1 MAMKNINIPR
11 CYKPN
16 DFGQIIEYTSHH
28 FSDASET
35 GYGLITALR
44 ILSEYPMQ
52 IMDPED

>member
-1 MAMKNINIPR
+1 MKNINIPR

-44 ILSEYPMQ
+44 ILSEYPLQ